1 MVRLHSCWATALVTL
16 LPTLAGAQALN
27 VPSPQNPPWAS
38 SAPSNTAEVSVLHQG
53 TLAVGEAS
61 FRMGN
66 DGVFDR
72 PIILVEGFD
81 FGSGWQDELH
91 GYGTVTW
98 HGIFGGDPTHVPAG
112 LDYRLMLDELHN
124 RGADVI
130 FLDFEFGTS
139 SLQAKSALLRH
150 VIELTDAHRQGN
162 QPGIL
167 VGVSMGGVVGRMAL
181 SDLEDDQ
188 VNHCIGQFYSID
200 APHLGAVMPV
210 GFQALVL
217 GLSSMS
223 EEGMQMWQALNSVA
237 ARQLLRHHIADDET
251 FAATQSL
258 LNDVGW
264 PVIPHNLSVINSQEQ
279 AWAELTPEP
288 LLRVEWGLSA
298 PFNSSLFFV
307 HADRW
312 SSTQSQGGA
321 AYLLPGDFDPWSD
334 AALVQ
339 TGAYSFAQPTSDE
352 ESLPGSQATHL
363 TQLVEAMNAQ
373 FAPLQVVHQTLQSQV
388 TFVPHFSALA
398 QTEPIDGPWIA
409 LSEAQDIQPRE
420 DHASLASHHREFV
433 LEWVDGLWNELE
445 TIDTISDLATSL
457 TFGWDTPVMRTLP
470 SVTLVGQGQ
479 IQIGNSDDPF
489 LTHTSPCHGH
499 IEVLDQGAMLI
510 GGPYGSKGLLNVV
523 QGTSLIVSDHGE
535 IVVYPGSKLNLK
547 AGAQLDLSNAKLRI
561 MPGGQ
566 ATIEQGSSLT
576 LTEGAQIIVE
586 PNALL
591 ELHGAITLHS
601 GTSSTIASSGNV
613 SWSTGCNLSTLPLSV
628 LEVEQSFTGNS
639 LVSGEV
645 NWLGSG
651 KVKLHGGS
659 LEFDPTGQLNVY
671 AKLEL
676 ESTNVATLGSAA
688 CLNTFG
694 DVTANHVNVE
704 ALSWSHD
711 GSFSPGTS
719 RVRLLNSQW
728 SNGDGA
734 VNHAKVLV
742 SNNHFDEAHIHV
754 SQAQPFSRLVQNEWN
769 VPWTDTVPCLHL
781 SQSEDQI
788 LLRENRWRGG
798 VGFQATESAFLALC
812 NFWELCD
819 EAVILQGI
827 THGCF
832 DSSCGG
838 GGNVW
843 TTNSVHLTLRNAPLP
858 VLSHSNNQF
867 GHAFEWVAKGL
878 TTSSAS
884 QWIIHGAN
892 WGNSIPV
899 ATTPTSSN
907 LNTDVQRWT
916 GVGYA
921 DVPWHAADN
930 IDWMTCEE
938 YRQSKPAK
946 KKNAALELT
955 NILGQEISPQGLMNE
970 GLNPLVKKNE

>member
-1 MVRLHSCWATALVTL
+1 MRLLSCWATSLVTL
-16 LPTLAGAQALN
+16 LPTLANAQALN

-38 SAPSNTAEVSVLHQG
+38 TAPSNTAEVSVLHQG
-53 TLAVGEAS
+53 TMVIGEAS

-112 LDYRLMLDELHN
+112 LDYRPLLDALHD

-130 FLDFEFGTS
+130 FLDYEVGTS

-181 SDLEDDQ
+181 RDLEDDQ

-251 FAATQSL
+251 FADTQSL

-264 PVIPHNLSVINSQEQ
+264 PVIPHNLSVINSQEE

-288 LLRVEWGLSA
+288 LLRVEWGVSA
-298 PFNSSLFFV
+298 PFNSSLFYV
-307 HADRW
+307 QADRW

-334 AALVQ
+334 AELVQ
-339 TGAYSFAQPTSDE
+339 TGAYSFAQTSSDE

-409 LSEAQDIQPRE
+409 LSEAQDIHPRE
-420 DHASLASHHREFV
+420 DHASLALHHREFV

-445 TIDTISDLATSL
+445 TIDTISDPTTSL
-457 TFGWDTPVMRTLP
+457 TFGWDTPVLRTLP
-470 SVTLVGQGQ
+470 NVTLVGQGS
-479 IQIGNSDDPF
+479 IQIGNDETPF
-489 LTHTSPCHGH
+489 LTHTSPCHGRV
-499 IEVLDQGAMLI
+499 EVLNQGTILI
-510 GGPYGSKGLLNVV
+510 GGPNGSKGLLNVV
-523 QGTSLIVSDHGE
+523 QGSSLIASSHGE
-535 IVVYPGSKLNLK
+535 IVVYPGSKLNLNP
-547 AGAQLDLSNAKLRI
+547 GSQLDLSNAELRI

-566 ATIEQGSSLT
+566 VTVERGSSLM
-576 LTEGAQIIVE
+576 LSDGAQITVE
-586 PNALL
+586 PNATLDLQGNILL
-591 ELHGAITLHS
+591 QPGASAFI
-601 GTSSTIASSGNV
+601 GSSGNL
-613 SWSTGCNLSTLPLSV
+613 SWSSECNLSTLPLSM
-628 LEVEQSFTGNS
+628 LELEQSFTGIS
-639 LVSGEV
+639 FVSGEV

-659 LEFDPTGQLNVY
+659 VEFDPTGQLNVH
-671 AKLEL
+671 ANLEL
-676 ESTNVATLGSAA
+676 ESTSIATLGDAS

-694 DVTANHVNVE
+694 DVTANHVQVD

-711 GSFSPGTS
+711 GSFAPVTS

-728 SNGDGA
+728 SNIDLA
-734 VNHAKVLV
+734 IDHAKVLIGH
-742 SNNHFDEAHIHV
+742 NHFDEAHMQIAR
-754 SQAQPFSRLVQNEWN
+754 AQPFSRLVQNEWN

-781 SQSEDQI
+781 SLSEDQV
-788 LLRENRWRGG
+788 LLRENHWRGG
-798 VGFQATESAFLALC
+798 VGFHASHSNFLALC
-812 NFWELCD
+812 NVWELCD
-819 EAVILQGI
+819 EAVVLEGI
-827 THGCF
+827 TDGCF
-832 DSSCGG
+832 NSSCGA

-843 TTNSVHLTLRNAPLP
+843 TTNDVHITLKKAPLP
-858 VLSHSNNQF
+858 VLSHSNNQL
-867 GHAFEWVAKGL
+867 GLAFEWIAKGL
-878 TTSSAS
+878 TTSNVS
-884 QWIIHGAN
+884 QWTIHGAN
-892 WGNSIPV
+892 WGNAIPL
-899 ATTPTSSN
+899 AIAPTGSN

-916 GVGYA
+916 DAGYV
-921 DVPWHAADN
+921 DVPWLAADN

-946 KKNAALELT
+946 KKTAMLELT
-955 NILGQEISPQGLMNE
+955 NILGQEIQPQSAAKV
-970 GLNPLVKKNE
+970 GLNPLSKKIE

>member
-1 MVRLHSCWATALVTL
+1 MVRLHSCWATALAVL
-16 LPTLAGAQALN
+16 LPTLVNAQALN
-27 VPSPQNPPWAS
+27 VPTPQNPPWAS

-53 TLAVGEAS
+53 SLVVGQAS

-66 DGVFDR
+66 DGIFDR

-81 FGSGWQDELH
+81 FGSGWQEELH

-98 HGIFGGDPTHVPAG
+98 RGIFGGDPAHVPTG
-112 LDYRLMLDELHN
+112 LDYRPMLDDLHS

-181 SDLEDDQ
+181 NDLEQDQ
-188 VNHCIGQFYSID
+188 VDHCIGQFYSID

-251 FAATQSL
+251 FAATQSE
-258 LNDVGW
+258 LNDMRW
-264 PVIPHNLSVINSQEQ
+264 PVSPHNLSVVNSQAQ

-298 PFNSSLFFV
+298 PFNSSLFYV

-312 SSTQSQGGA
+312 SPTQSQGGA
-321 AYLLPGDFDPWSD
+321 AYLLPGDFAPWGD

-339 TGAYSFAQPTSDE
+339 TGAYSFAQTTSDE

-363 TQLVEAMNAQ
+363 TQLVDAMNAQ

-398 QTEPIDGPWIA
+398 QTGPVDGPWIA
-409 LSEAQDIQPRE
+409 ISQAQDENPRE

-433 LEWVDGLWNELE
+433 LGWVDGLWNELE
-445 TIDTISDLATSL
+445 TTDTIFDPATSL
-457 TFGWDTPVMRTLP
+457 TFGWDAPMLRTLP
-470 SVTLVGQGQ
+470 SVTLVGQGY
-479 IQIGNSDDPF
+479 IQIGNNEEPF
-489 LTHTSPCHGH
+489 LTHTSSCHGH
-499 IEVLDQGAMLI
+499 IEVLDQGAVLI
-510 GGPYGSKGLLNVV
+510 GGPNGSKGLLNVV
-523 QGTSLIVSDHGE
+523 QGSSLIASHHGE
-535 IVVYPGSKLNLK
+535 IVVCPGSKLNLQ
-547 AGAQLDLSNAKLRI
+547 AGAHLDLSNAELRI

-566 ATIEQGSSLT
+566 VTFEHGSSLT
-576 LTEGAQIIVE
+576 LSNGALITVE

-591 ELHGAITLHS
+591 ELHGEILLQS
-601 GTSSTIASSGNV
+601 GTHSSLASSGNV
-613 SWSTGCNLSTLPLSV
+613 SWFSGCNLSTLPLSV
-628 LEVEQSFTGNS
+628 LEVEQSFTGTS

-651 KVKLHGGS
+651 NIKLHGGS
-659 LEFDPTGQLNVY
+659 VEFDPTSQLNVH

-676 ESTNVATLGSAA
+676 ESTNIATQGSAA
-688 CLNTFG
+688 CLNTYG
-694 DVTANHVNVE
+694 DVTVNHAHVE

-711 GSFSPGTS
+711 GTVSPPTS

-734 VNHAKVLV
+734 VNHAKVLM

-781 SQSEDQI
+781 SQSEDQV
-788 LLRENRWRGG
+788 LMRENHWRGG
-798 VGFQATESAFLALC
+798 VGFQASQSAFLALC
-812 NFWELCD
+812 NVWELCN
-819 EAVILQGI
+819 EAVILEGI
-827 THGCF
+827 TQGCF
-832 DSSCGG
+832 DASCGA

-843 TTNSVHLTLRNAPLP
+843 TTNDVHIALKNAPLP
-858 VLSHSNNQF
+858 LLSHSNNQF
-867 GHAFEWVAKGL
+867 GHAFEWIAKGL

-884 QWIIHGAN
+884 QWVIHGAN
-892 WGNSIPV
+892 WVNLNPV
-899 ATTPTSSN
+899 ATTPTGSN
-907 LNTDVQRWT
+907 LNVDVQRWT
-916 GVGYA
+916 DAGYV

-930 IDWMTCEE
+930 IGWMTCEE
-938 YRQSKPAK
+938 YKQSKPAK

-955 NILGQEISPQGLMNE
+955 NILGQEIQSQGAVND
-970 GLNPLVKKNE
+970 GLNPLPRTGE